1 MPCGTWKTTMEI
13 AFFVL
18 GIVAI
23 LGIYSLRRNGKKNA
37 LVNSI
42 IQRFLEQK
50 KGTLVKVETPNQSG
64 PFKDEYYD
72 AQGDNLYQNLGY
84 QVNETVY
91 RRVTYTTPDGQQQE
105 AWVQIRIEKLQ
116 ATYIEWKV

>member
-1 MPCGTWKTTMEI
+1 MEI

-18 GIVAI
+18 GIVAV

-42 IQRFLEQK
+42 IQRFLEQR
-50 KGTLVKVETPNQSG
+50 KGTLVMVETPNQSG
-64 PFKDEYYD
+64 PFRDEYYD

-84 QVNETVY
+84 QANETVY
-91 RRVTYTTPDGQQQE
+91 RRVIYTTPDGQQQE

-116 ATYIEWKV
+116 ATYIDWKV